1 MKKRRD
7 DELFENDLLK
17 MLKPILEQEPGEA
30 VPAGQQPKPG
40 TPALPTPQAQQQTGR
55 ELATTEQPAP
65 APRPGPTPPAE
76 VGRMETGAKTQYY
89 STKDLFTTDYP
100 PNSSEWV
107 KELKAKPWMIPLQDG
122 RIATSLSK
130 LFPSFSATGPHGAA
144 RYSDFQFRVT
154 LRGDLKADTTIKVTA
169 SEKEEGM
176 AKVELQKIDIP
187 VKARGLTSTGTN
199 SIEKSVGQ
207 LKNKGVI
214 DLKAPTEDLLAWAT
228 GKAPEEKIAAVKDD
242 TEELMSKVY
251 DSAPKAVKDKIEKG
265 DPKINKV
272 IDKVS
277 RDIFSGKIPAD
288 ETHVYRTLFKEL
300 QLAAGIDEPEK
311 PSAEEVKK
319 DTTKGKEVGAEKPAE
334 EKPKEEPAGEKPKE
348 EYVTK
353 SGGIKLFKKIDDAVA
368 FDDLVIAAEK
378 MGYKAPAKYTA
389 KALND
394 YFKRTGKAPKSEEE
408 AFKIIVGGKGEEK
421 EESVNLADY
430 LKSLLLEAKKIPKT
444 KRGGEMKPEAGGQ
457 LVAYLNDV
465 IFKQWFKSKGL
476 GIAAPTSNRV
486 FEGNMFEWF
495 AASNATFRP
504 TKRDTKTV
512 GGVVELTLTGELVME
527 AEIWIDARVGEEAGQ
542 TSKWTFRVWD
552 KAEPVLDKWYKIPA
566 TVKSLIKREPKK

>member
-1 MKKRRD
+1 
-7 DELFENDLLK
+7 

-334 EKPKEEPAGEKPKE
+334 EKPKEEPAEEKP
-348 EYVTK
+348 
-353 SGGIKLFKKIDDAVA
+353 
-368 FDDLVIAAEK
+368 
-378 MGYKAPAKYTA
+378 
-389 KALND
+389 
-394 YFKRTGKAPKSEEE
+394 
-408 AFKIIVGGKGEEK
+408 K